1 MSLKCAEY
9 GSKFYS
15 NRRNCY
21 IHLGLDK
28 SLFLFENWKKILE
41 EVNSFLSEHLHSQF
55 ICVFPPKLARLHYI

>member
-41 EVNSFLSEHLHSQF
+41 VNSFLSEHLHSQF
-55 ICVFPPKLARLHYI
+55 I

>member
-55 ICVFPPKLARLHYI
+55 I